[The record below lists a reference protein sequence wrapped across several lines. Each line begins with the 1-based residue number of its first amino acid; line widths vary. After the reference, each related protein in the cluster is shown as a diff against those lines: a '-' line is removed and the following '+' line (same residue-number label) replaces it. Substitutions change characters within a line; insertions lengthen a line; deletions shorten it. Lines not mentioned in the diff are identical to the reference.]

1 MHCNQGRLSQQLSVL
16 RRQFALSD
24 ELPFGNVLS
33 TALVERLITEA
44 SLTVRERVFT
54 PTITVLMF
62 LWQVI
67 SQDHS
72 CRDVVA
78 RLLAFRT
85 ATGQPP
91 CSPQTGGYCQARQR
105 LPESFVAALARET
118 GRELERSTPDE
129 WRWKGRR
136 VHVFDGSTVTMPD
149 TAANQE
155 DYPQQSNQKQGLGFP
170 IARIAAVFSLSCGA
184 VLDLAVCRYQGKG
197 QSELGLLRALWN
209 MFDAGDV
216 LLADRY
222 ICSWFE
228 LMGLQQRKV
237 DFVVRMHQSRKVDFR
252 RGKRLG
258 KQDHVVAWKKPRRR
272 PGMDRAVYAALPDV
286 LLVREMRLVLTVP
299 GFRTRRLDVATSLQ
313 DPQALSKLDLAD
325 LYRQR
330 WNAELDLRS
339 LKQTMQMDMLR
350 CKTPEMVRKELWT
363 HILGYNLIRTV
374 MAQAALRYAIP
385 PRQISFEGAMQALLA
400 FQPYWVL
407 SSPEIGAA
415 LHAELLR
422 FVASHRVGRR
432 PNRVEPRVK
441 KRRPNSYRLLT
452 QPREIARAAILNGS
466 CSS

>member
-1 MHCNQGRLSQQLSVL
+1 MHCNQGRLSQQLNVL

-44 SLTVRERVFT
+44 GLTVHKRVFT

-72 CRDVVA
+72 CREVVA
-78 RLLAFRT
+78 RLLAFRA
-85 ATGQPP
+85 ATGQPS
-91 CSPQTGGYCQARQR
+91 CSPQTGGYCLARQR

-149 TAANQE
+149 ATANQE
-155 DYPQQSNQKQGLGFP
+155 AYPQQPNQKQGLGFP

-184 VLDLAVCRYQGKG
+184 VLDLAICRYQGKG
-197 QSELGLLRALWN
+197 QSELGLLRSLWN
-209 MFDAGDV
+209 LFAAGDV

-222 ICSWFE
+222 ICSWYE
-228 LMGLQQRKV
+228 LMELQQHGV
-237 DFVVRMHQSRKVDFR
+237 DFVVRVHQSRKVDFR

-258 KQDHVVAWKKPRRR
+258 KQDHVVVWKKPRRR
-272 PGMDRAVYAALPDV
+272 KGMDPAEYAALPDE
-286 LLVREMRLVLTVP
+286 LFVREVRLVVSES
-299 GFRTRRLDVATSLQ
+299 GFRTRRLNVATSLQ
-313 DPQALSKLDLAD
+313 DPQAFSRLDLTD

-374 MAQAALRYAIP
+374 MAQAARQYALP
-385 PRQISFEGAMQALLA
+385 PRQISFKGAMQAILA
-400 FQPYWVL
+400 FQPYWDL
-407 SSPEIGAA
+407 CTPENGAA

-422 FVASHRVGRR
+422 FVASQRVGKR
-432 PNRVEPRVK
+432 PNRIEPRAK